1 MRLPHAS
8 HFSPTYVDVALTQG
22 LPAMTEE
29 VNLLNGELTTC
40 MEQVE
45 QFQARGAFALAL
57 NMLHYG
63 QLMFCMKQD
72 ALGETY
78 AGAHASAGDDDDDL
92 QAELDEILGVSNH
105 TDQPLARE
113 GQTVEAIAAV
123 TEPLFEVAASHSTA
137 DTPALCEVENTAAR
151 G

>member
-1 MRLPHAS
+1 
-8 HFSPTYVDVALTQG
+8 
-22 LPAMTEE
+22 MTEE

-92 QAELDEILGVSNH
+92 QAELDEILGISNQ